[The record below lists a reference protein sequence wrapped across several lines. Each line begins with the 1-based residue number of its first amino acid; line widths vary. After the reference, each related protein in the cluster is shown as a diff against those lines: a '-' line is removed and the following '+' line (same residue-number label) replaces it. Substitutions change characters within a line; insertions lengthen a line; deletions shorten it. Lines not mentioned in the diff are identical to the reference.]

1 MESVATPVEIEFKVN
16 LVNYIL
22 EMKVVESNLILKLSK
37 PLDLNFWVLSTN
49 LDAEKKEFPIL
60 GGMDISF
67 IQEYILNSVEMNNF
81 NLKIE
86 DDKMLF
92 EFWFEIVM
100 GKSSRKD
107 LFKFILLNKKGDITE
122 YISNLSGHVKKIGAY
137 FQDFKDNIEI
147 RFSDLKSELETN
159 NKKHLDSILE
169 KSETKI
175 KDIEIDYRNF
185 IERQKAVL
193 EMKRLQLL
201 QDYEMIHLA
210 LKNKVE
216 SNKHGENL
224 YPILNDP
231 NNENIKFSNNYRTIH
246 KISGGEGWIGIRSN
260 EIPISNN
267 RYNFSIR
274 LDQTDEIGLI
284 KIGFCLNSDS
294 GSSGFH
300 LNCIAMLYLNN
311 GTVYCPSSSNLTGNN
326 FRAVT
331 GSVITAVI
339 DINVRMIYFLIN
351 GVMAVSPVSY
361 VFNQND
367 VSKITPCVDIFK
379 QDYKISIVNNYY

>member
-122 YISNLSGHVKKIGAY
+122 YLGNLSGHVKKIGAY

-216 SNKHGENL
+216 SNKL
-224 YPILNDP
+224 
-231 NNENIKFSNNYRTIH
+231 
-246 KISGGEGWIGIRSN
+246 
-260 EIPISNN
+260 PISNN

-311 GTVYCPSSSNLTGNN
+311 GTVYCPSTSNLTGNN